1 MLNNIPKVLHLYWDG
16 SNMPL
21 FCFLTVLTFR
31 KLNPNWIIKIYSPL
45 IRSKIN
51 PWESDENKIEYE
63 GPDYYECLKTIE
75 NCYFIIFDFEKIGI
89 SNETSEIHKSY
100 FIRWYLLSTEG
111 GVWSDFDIIYFRR
124 IDEIDFSNQRLTNK
138 NKEIDFSVCYN
149 FNEPG
154 DCKYSIGLLMAVK
167 ECDFYKEI
175 LQHAIVNFNK
185 YNYHGAGSNIFNEK
199 YPNLINLYNLESNLN
214 IWNMS
219 MDIVYAFDSTKIRL
233 IYETTHLGFFTQN
246 SIGVH
251 FYYGSK
257 KTKEHIYNLE
267 NTKYNRP
274 NVLSIVIDKYSE
286 NTGYSSL

>member
-1 MLNNIPKVLHLYWDG
+1 MHLYWDG

-45 IRSKIN
+45 IRSKIK

-63 GPDYYECLKTIE
+63 GPDYYECLKTIGS
-75 NCYFIIFDFEKIGI
+75 CYFITFDFENIGI
-89 SNETSEIHKSY
+89 SNETSDIHKSD
-100 FIRWYLLSTEG
+100 FLRWHLLSTEG

-124 IDEIDFSNQRLTNK
+124 IDEIDFSNQYLTNK

-149 FNEPG
+149 THESS
-154 DCKYSIGLLMAVK
+154 DCKYSIGLLMAIK
-167 ECDFYKEI
+167 ECDFYKKI
-175 LQHAIVNFNK
+175 LQYAILNFNK
-185 YNYHGAGSNIFNEK
+185 YNYQGAGSNIFNEK
-199 YPNLINLYNLESNLN
+199 YPNLINLYKAENNAN

-219 MDIVYAFDSTKIRL
+219 MDIVYAFDWEKIRL

-257 KTKEHIYNLE
+257 TTKEHIYNLE

-274 NVLSIVIDKYSE
+274 NVLSVVIDKFNQNISQ
-286 NTGYSSL
+286 TLL

>member
-1 MLNNIPKVLHLYWDG
+1 MINNIPKVLHLYWDG

-45 IRSKIN
+45 IRSKIK
-51 PWESDENKIEYE
+51 PWKSDENKIEYE
-63 GPDYYECLKTIE
+63 GSDYYECLKTIE

-89 SNETSEIHKSY
+89 SNENSEIHKSD
-100 FIRWYLLSTEG
+100 FIRWHLLSTEG

-124 IDEIDFSNQRLTNK
+124 FDEIDFSNQYIKNK
-138 NKEIDFSVCYN
+138 NQEIDFSVCYN
-149 FNEPG
+149 FNEPN

-167 ECDFYKEI
+167 ECNFYKKI
-175 LQHAIVNFNK
+175 LKSAISNFKKN
-185 YNYHGAGSNIFNEK
+185 NYQSAGSNVFNAK
-199 YPNLINLYNLESNLN
+199 YPNLIDLYNEENNSN
-214 IWNMS
+214 IWSMS
-219 MDIVYAFDSTKIRL
+219 MDIVYAFDWTKIRL
-233 IYETTHLGFFTQN
+233 IYETQHLGFFTQN

-257 KTKEHIYNLE
+257 ITKEHICNLE

-274 NVLSIVIDKYSE
+274 NVLSVVIDKFNE
-286 NTGYSSL
+286 NTSRTLL